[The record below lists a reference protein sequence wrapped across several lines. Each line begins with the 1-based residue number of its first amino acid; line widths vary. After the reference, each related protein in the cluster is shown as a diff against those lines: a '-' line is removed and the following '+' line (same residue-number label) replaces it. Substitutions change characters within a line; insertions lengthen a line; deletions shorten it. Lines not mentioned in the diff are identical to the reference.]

1 MVRGGHDLAHS
12 VLEELQ
18 SAVGRTG
25 HFYDRNA
32 IRFDAVQLDDLGAG
46 QEESGRRRDD
56 AAHGHHQQRRQDRQT
71 LEVHR
76 RVDRVWILDAFFID
90 VDAA

>member
-56 AAHGHHQQRRQDRQT
+56 AAHGHHQQRRQLQRAHVVGGT
-71 LEVHR
+71 LRWALVIR
-76 RVDRVWILDAFFID
+76 ARS
-90 VDAA
+90 